1 VPTVAELAAVGVAR
15 ISVGGGFAFAALGA
29 VLEAAGE
36 LRDAGTY
43 SYWERAAIGAKGAA
57 AAFTA
62 RRPDGLRG

>member
-1 VPTVAELAAVGVAR
+1 VADLAAVGVAR

-43 SYWERAAIGAKGAA
+43 SYWERAAIGAEGAA
-57 AAFTA
+57 AAFAA